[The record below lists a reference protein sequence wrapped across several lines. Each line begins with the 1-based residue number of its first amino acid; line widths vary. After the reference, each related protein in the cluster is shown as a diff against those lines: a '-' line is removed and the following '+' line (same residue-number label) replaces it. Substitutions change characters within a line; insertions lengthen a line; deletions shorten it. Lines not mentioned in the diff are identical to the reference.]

1 MKTKA
6 SPAASAIASS
16 VAKANLDLGNLEDK
30 QEEEAK
36 KQQEETS
43 KPVIEKIKT
52 ALGDK
57 VKEVK
62 ITNRLVN
69 SPSCLSVDNNSMS
82 IHLERMLRQA
92 GQTVPESR
100 PTLEIN
106 PNHHLIKK
114 LENQPANEDS
124 TDLAFVIFEQ
134 AVLAEGLQLD
144 DPAGFVQRMNK
155 LIS

>member
-1 MKTKA
+1 
-6 SPAASAIASS
+6 
-16 VAKANLDLGNLEDK
+16 
-30 QEEEAK
+30 
-36 KQQEETS
+36 
-43 KPVIEKIKT
+43 
-52 ALGDK
+52 
-57 VKEVK
+57 
-62 ITNRLVN
+62 
-69 SPSCLSVDNNSMS
+69 MS

>member
-1 MKTKA
+1 
-6 SPAASAIASS
+6 
-16 VAKANLDLGNLEDK
+16 
-30 QEEEAK
+30 
-36 KQQEETS
+36 
-43 KPVIEKIKT
+43 
-52 ALGDK
+52 
-57 VKEVK
+57 
-62 ITNRLVN
+62 
-69 SPSCLSVDNNSMS
+69 MS

-92 GQTVPESR
+92 GQAVPESK